1 MLEFNSRN
9 ITSGY
14 IKQLLSS
21 IYLPSCK
28 VFKSEKDLKN
38 YFSGAST
45 TSYLPDYNEDLV
57 VIIKNYKGNED
68 WFVKVKQDL
77 STEPYM
83 RY

>member
-28 VFKSEKDLKN
+28 IFKSEEDLRK
-38 YFSGAST
+38 YFNIQT
-45 TSYLPDYNEDLV
+45 TSTLPSYNEDLV